1 MAQDIVVVG
10 SGATMELF
18 DGTEAMGAGETLLA
32 RQRVFV
38 PLATKKLGDI
48 VEGRPGPMASSV

>member
-1 MAQDIVVVG
+1 MVVG